1 MRIKIKIKIKIIFW
15 LNDKIKTKNHLN
27 KNPKK
32 IFKERTIKL
41 ENIIYDNL
49 GLNDEIENI

>member
-15 LNDKIKTKNHLN
+15 LNGEIEKKNHLN

-32 IFKERTIKL
+32 ISKEERS
-41 ENIIYDNL
+41 N
-49 GLNDEIENI
+49 